1 MKLQLRLL
9 ALVLVAFMSSAYAAP
24 EKASAEGRAAVEA
37 SDDPIGKFAS
47 NPNKSSASEEVAGD
61 LILQAMSLL
70 GVAYR
75 FGGTSPT
82 SGLDCSG
89 FIQYIFKKSLR
100 VSLPRTAA
108 EMAHTGRGVDR
119 SELAP
124 GDLVFFNTRG
134 FANSHVGMYM
144 GNNKFIHAP
153 RTGKSVE
160 VVSMS
165 SAYWAARYNG
175 ARRVSRGG
183 ANVADYT
190 DKGGSD
196 ESSVRS
202 SRPVAAKKADVAEP
216 ATAVKCR
223 RGKHCKAVP
232 EAEPKGKGKKGKA
245 AEVEK
250 GSKGRAGKGK
260 KEATKSSAGR
270 SSKAGKSSEKQP
282 IKKKHKKKAAS

>member
-9 ALVLVAFMSSAYAAP
+9 ALVLVACMSCAYAAP
-24 EKASAEGRAAVEA
+24 EKAPAEGRAAVDA

-47 NPNKSSASEEVAGD
+47 SSNKSSASEEVAGD

-108 EMAHTGRGVDR
+108 EMAHTGRAVDR

-160 VVSMS
+160 VVSLS
-165 SAYWAARYNG
+165 SSYWAARYNG

-202 SRPVAAKKADVAEP
+202 RRATTVKKAAVAEP
-216 ATAVKCR
+216 APVVKCR
-223 RGKHCKAVP
+223 RGKHCKAVS
-232 EAEPKGKGKKGKA
+232 EAEPKGKKGKKA

-250 GSKGRAGKGK
+250 GGKSRAGKGK
-260 KEATKSSAGR
+260 KGATKSSAGK
-270 SSKAGKSSEKQP
+270 SAKASKSSEKQP
-282 IKKKHKKKAAS
+282 TKKKHKKKAAS

>member
-9 ALVLVAFMSSAYAAP
+9 ALVLATLMSCAYAAP
-24 EKASAEGRAAVEA
+24 EKAPAEGRAAVES
-37 SDDPIGKFAS
+37 SDDPISKFAS
-47 NPNKSSASEEVAGD
+47 SSNSSSSTKSAASEEVAGD

-75 FGGTSPT
+75 FGGNSPT

-108 EMAHTGRGVDR
+108 EMARAGRSVDR
-119 SELAP
+119 GELAP

-160 VVSMS
+160 VVSLS
-165 SAYWAARYNG
+165 SSYWAARYNG

-190 DKGGSD
+190 GKDSGD
-196 ESSVRS
+196 ESTTRS
-202 SRPVAAKKADVAEP
+202 SRPATKSAAVEQAAP
-216 ATAVKCR
+216 AVKCR
-223 RGKHCKAVP
+223 KGKHCKAEP
-232 EAEPKGKGKKGKA
+232 AAETKGKKGKA
-245 AEVEK
+245 AAAEK
-250 GSKGRAGKGK
+250 GGKAHKKG
-260 KEATKSSAGR
+260 ATKSSAGK
-270 SSKAGKSSEKQP
+270 SSKAEKSSAKTST
-282 IKKKHKKKAAS
+282 KKKSKKKPVQ

>member
-1 MKLQLRLL
+1 M
-9 ALVLVAFMSSAYAAP
+9 LVAFMSCANAAP
-24 EKASAEGRAAVEA
+24 EKAPAEGRAAVES

-47 NPNKSSASEEVAGD
+47 SSNSSSSTKSTASEEVAGD

-75 FGGTSPT
+75 FGGNSPT

-108 EMAHTGRGVDR
+108 EMARAGRSVDR
-119 SELAP
+119 GELAP

-160 VVSMS
+160 VVSLS
-165 SAYWAARYNG
+165 SSYWAARYNG

-190 DKGGSD
+190 GKDSGD
-196 ESSVRS
+196 ESSTRS
-202 SRPVAAKKADVAEP
+202 SRPAAAKSAAVDQP
-216 ATAVKCR
+216 APAVKCR
-223 RGKHCKAVP
+223 KGRRCKTEPVA
-232 EAEPKGKGKKGKA
+232 EAKGKKGKA
-245 AEVEK
+245 ATAEKSSKAHTGKGRK
-250 GSKGRAGKGK
+250 GS
-260 KEATKSSAGR
+260 TKSSAGK
-270 SSKAGKSSEKQP
+270 SAKAEKSTAKGPS
-282 IKKKHKKKAAS
+282 KKKSKKKPAQ